1 MNGII
6 TLYHGSGSL
15 GFRVEGPAQSDKEWR
30 DTRRTAIDLLT
41 QRGKQR
47 AAALLESEGFTVEK
61 GANDWGD
68 EFSVLYRAVNL
79 KEYVRYDAMAKS
91 SEDRTAI
98 ADIAKTI
105 TELGTFIRFVG
116 VELVRGSS
124 PEAVESPRPKFT
136 SAVVETALIDAE
148 RLISERS
155 PVSAVDRAHTALH
168 GYLKRV
174 CVEANLAGDQNDL
187 SLTDLIKK
195 IREQHPKFHGK
206 AGHEEQTGK
215 VLKAMGAICDALNPM
230 RNRGSLAH
238 PNQELLDEPSA
249 MLAINS
255 SRTILHY
262 VHHRLQS

>member
-1 MNGII
+1 MNRII

-15 GFRVEGPAQSDKEWR
+15 GFQVEGPALEDKEWQEI
-30 DTRRTAIDLLT
+30 RRTAIALLT
-41 QRGKQR
+41 KRGKPK
-47 AAALLESEGFTVEK
+47 AANLLETEGFRVEK

-68 EFSVLYRAVNL
+68 DFSVLYREVNL
-79 KEYVRYDAMAKS
+79 DDYVRFDTMAKS
-91 SEDRTAI
+91 PDDREAF

-105 TELGTFIRFVG
+105 TEIGPFIRFAG
-116 VELVRGSS
+116 VELVRDSS
-124 PEAVESPRPKFT
+124 PQHVATPRPRIT

-148 RLISERS
+148 RLIAERS

-174 CVEANLAGDQNDL
+174 CVDSNLAAKQDDL
-187 SLTDLIKK
+187 GLTDLIKK
-195 IREQHPKFHGK
+195 LREQHPKFQGK
-206 AGHEEQTGK
+206 AGHEEQTAK
-215 VLKAMGAICDALNPM
+215 VLKAMGVVCDALNPM

-238 PNQELLDEPSA
+238 PNQDLLDEPSA
-249 MLAINS
+249 MLAINA